1 MRYCGAVIAVVG
13 SVAPLVTAGELTAD
27 EIMKKFRAA
36 ECARDRAL
44 KEYSVT
50 RRYSVENEKRT
61 RTAETTAKIEFR
73 ADCGKSYEIL
83 AEGGSDGLFRR
94 AIHKVL
100 EGEVDTS
107 KNRGREE
114 IRLTPENYSFQLDGI
129 QNTDGRE
136 CYVVELHPRHKSKY
150 LIDGRVW
157 IDKAEF
163 AIVRLEG
170 RPAASLSFWVGRPV
184 IIQTFQK
191 VGEFWLLSTTQSIAD
206 CRFIGRTTMHI
217 EASDFDVPG
226 VPRVTVAKS
235 ALKPPPP
242 AID

>member
-1 MRYCGAVIAVVG
+1 MRCCGALMAVVG
-13 SVAPLVTAGELTAD
+13 SVAPLVTAAELTAD
-27 EIMKKFRAA
+27 EIMQKFRAA

-61 RTAETTAKIEFR
+61 RTAETTAKIDFR
-73 ADCGKSYEIL
+73 ADRGKSYEIL
-83 AEGGSDGLFRR
+83 AEAGSDGLFRR

-100 EGEVDTS
+100 DGEVDTS

-114 IRLTPENYSFQLDGI
+114 IRLTPDNYSFQLDGI

-136 CYVVELHPRHKSKY
+136 CYVIELHPRHKSKY

-170 RPAASLSFWVGRPV
+170 RPAASLSFWVGKPM

-191 VGEFWLLSTTQSIAD
+191 VGDHWLLSTTRSIAD
-206 CRFIGRTTMHI
+206 CRFIGKTTMYI

-226 VPRVTVAKS
+226 VPRVTVAKRAAMPS
-235 ALKPPPP
+235 GPSVE
-242 AID
+242 